1 MDLMENMKRQALEF
15 GTQIDDLKVITD
27 IKLEGEYKYVET
39 DDTEYYAK
47 AIIIAT
53 GATPRKL
60 PAEGEQSIG
69 AEEFIIV
76 QHDGAM
82 YQDANVFVVG
92 GGESAVEEAVFLTRY
107 AKHVTIINRSNQFS
121 ASKGAQDEALKNP
134 NISVIWDSVVRKIKG
149 ENFVS
154 SIEIET

>member
-1 MDLMENMKRQALEF
+1 MIRLTGGQVATTFHIANYPGTNGVVRGMDLMENMKRQALEF

-53 GATPRKL
+53 ELHQENFLQKVSR
-60 PAEGEQSIG
+60 SIG

-76 QHDGAM
+76 QHVMVQCIRMPMFLLLVA
-82 YQDANVFVVG
+82 VSFH
-92 GGESAVEEAVFLTRY
+92 VEEAVFLTRY
-107 AKHVTIINRSNQFS
+107 AKHVTIIKQI
-121 ASKGAQDEALKNP
+121 E
-134 NISVIWDSVVRKIKG
+134 SV
-149 ENFVS
+149 
-154 SIEIET
+154 